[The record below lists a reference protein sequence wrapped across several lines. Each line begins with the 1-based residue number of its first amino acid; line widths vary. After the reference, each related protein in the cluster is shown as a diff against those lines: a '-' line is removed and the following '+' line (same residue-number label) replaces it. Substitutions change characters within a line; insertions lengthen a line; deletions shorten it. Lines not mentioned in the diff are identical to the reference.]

1 MRFLDSIKKMFS
13 SQEQEDRVSLSRK
26 VQASPNDPQ
35 ARQKLGIFLMQQGEV
50 VEGLDQLA
58 RAAVLYEKDGF
69 ASKAI
74 AVLRQMQKHDPG
86 NNDFQKWLIRL
97 LAHEGLS
104 SDAQAELRK
113 VASDPARFTS
123 DDQRLDFFR
132 QTAEFL
138 KKNPLPRLYMCDI
151 LRGQKKLHEAVNE
164 LERAVPQTISSGMY
178 AEFSERLRAL
188 VSLAG
193 EDLGVLEP
201 CGFMWLAI
209 GMPEEGLP
217 ILDRVAEAESAGGDP
232 GREAATREV
241 LDAIRGG
248 WDVATAG
255 VFSFTE
261 AASKYAEPEPLRVEA
276 PPPPASP
283 EPPAQAPEE
292 EPSTPARTAD
302 GGYEQEESIV
312 QSALGRLQAKVDEE
326 IGDTDLEARYNL
338 GIAYKEMGLL
348 DEAVTEFRLAMR
360 KPELFVG
367 AGSLLADT
375 LAESEQLV
383 GEVEGVV
390 RMMVNDNRR
399 FRSDFRQIGTWIR
412 EGKVGTVRQVAM
424 TMFRSGYLPGPDGR
438 LGGEDLQQRGL
449 ARAVRPEDTRD

>member
-1 MRFLDSIKKMFS
+1 MGFLDSFKKMFS
-13 SQEQEDRVSLSRK
+13 SQDQEDRVSMSRK

-35 ARQKLGIFLMQQGEV
+35 ARQKLGIFLVQQGEV

-74 AVLRQMQKHDPG
+74 AVLRQMQRHDPG

-97 LAHEGLS
+97 LAQEGLS

-113 VASDPARFTS
+113 VASDLSKFTS
-123 DDQRLDFFR
+123 DEQRLDFFR
-132 QTAEFL
+132 QTAEFF
-138 KKNPLPRLYMCDI
+138 KKNPLPRLYICDI

-164 LERAVPQTISSGMY
+164 LEKAVPQTKSSGMY
-178 AEFSERLRAL
+178 AEFSERLRA
-188 VSLAG
+188 VASQAGDDLA
-193 EDLGVLEP
+193 VLEP
-201 CGFMWLAI
+201 CGFMWLAV
-209 GMPEEGLP
+209 GVPEEGLP
-217 ILDRVAEAESAGGDP
+217 ILDKVSEAGSANDEP
-232 GREAATREV
+232 GRKAAMREV

-248 WDVATAG
+248 WDVAAAG

-261 AASKYAEPEPLRVEA
+261 AARKRAEPEPPLVET
-276 PPPPASP
+276 PPPDAHP
-283 EPPAQAPEE
+283 EPPLSAPAEE
-292 EPSTPARTAD
+292 EPPSPPTESAE

-312 QSALGRLQAKVDEE
+312 RSALGRLQAKVDEE

-375 LAESEQLV
+375 LAD
-383 GEVEGVV
+383 
-390 RMMVNDNRR
+390 RA
-399 FRSDFRQIGTWIR
+399 DF
-412 EGKVGTVRQVAM
+412 
-424 TMFRSGYLPGPDGR
+424 DGA
-438 LGGEDLQQRGL
+438 LAVLEAVLAASTGGEEVMRDVRYHKAVLLSNAGRRDEAQEILRDIKEKNPGYRDVE
-449 ARAVRPEDTRD
+449 ARLRS

>member
-1 MRFLDSIKKMFS
+1 MGFLDSFKKMFS

-123 DDQRLDFFR
+123 EDQRLDFFR

-164 LERAVPQTISSGMY
+164 LEKAVPQTMSSGMY
-178 AEFSERLRAL
+178 AEFSERLRSVVNQAGDDL
-188 VSLAG
+188 V
-193 EDLGVLEP
+193 VLEP
-201 CGFMWLAI
+201 CGFMWLAV

-217 ILDRVAEAESAGGDP
+217 ILDRVAEAESANGDP
-232 GREAATREV
+232 VREATVRGV

-248 WDVATAG
+248 WNVAAAG

-261 AASKYAEPEPLRVEA
+261 AARKRAEPETLRVEA
-276 PPPPASP
+276 PAPPAPP
-283 EPPAQAPEE
+283 EPRAEAPEE
-292 EPSTPARTAD
+292 EPSSPTKTAD

-312 QSALGRLQAKVDEE
+312 RSALGRLQAKVDEE

-375 LAESEQLV
+375 LADRADFDGALAVLEAILAASTAGE
-383 GEVEGVV
+383 EVERDV
-390 RMMVNDNRR
+390 RYHKAVLLEHAGRPDEAQEI
-399 FRSDFRQIGTWIR
+399 FRDIQEKTP
-412 EGKVGTVRQVAM
+412 
-424 TMFRSGYLPGPDGR
+424 GYRDVETR
-438 LGGEDLQQRGL
+438 L
-449 ARAVRPEDTRD
+449 RP

>member
-1 MRFLDSIKKMFS
+1 MGFLDSFKKMFS

-35 ARQKLGIFLMQQGEV
+35 SRQKLGIFLMQRGEV

-69 ASKAI
+69 SSKAI

-123 DDQRLDFFR
+123 DEQRLDFFR

-138 KKNPLPRLYMCDI
+138 KKSPLPHLYICDI
-151 LRGQKKLHEAVNE
+151 LRGQRKLHEAVNE
-164 LERAVPQTISSGMY
+164 LEKAVPQTTSSGMY
-178 AEFSERLRAL
+178 AEFSERLRSV

-193 EDLGVLEP
+193 DDLAVLEP
-201 CGFMWLAI
+201 CGFLWLAV
-209 GMPEEGLP
+209 GKPEEGFL
-217 ILDRVAEAESAGGDP
+217 ILDRVAEAESANGDP
-232 GREAATREV
+232 GREAILREV

-261 AASKYAEPEPLRVEA
+261 AAMKRAEPEPLRGE
-276 PPPPASP
+276 PPPPTVRP
-283 EPPAQAPEE
+283 EPPPSAPAEE
-292 EPSTPARTAD
+292 SPPSTGTAD

-312 QSALGRLQAKVDEE
+312 RSALGRLQAKVDEE

-375 LAESEQLV
+375 LA
-383 GEVEGVV
+383 
-390 RMMVNDNRR
+390 D
-399 FRSDFRQIGTWIR
+399 RSDFDGALAVLEAILAASTAGEEVECDVRYHKAVLLESAGRRDEAR
-412 EGKVGTVRQVAM
+412 EI
-424 TMFRSGYLPGPDGR
+424 FREIQEKNPGYRDVETR
-438 LGGEDLQQRGL
+438 LR
-449 ARAVRPEDTRD
+449 T

>member
-1 MRFLDSIKKMFS
+1 MGFLDSFRKMFS
-13 SQEQEDRVSLSRK
+13 SQEQEDRNSLSRK
-26 VQASPNDPQ
+26 VQASPSDPQ

-69 ASKAI
+69 SSKAI
-74 AVLRQMQKHDPG
+74 AVLRQMQKHDPR

-113 VASDPARFTS
+113 VASDPTRFTS

-132 QTAEFL
+132 QAAEFL
-138 KKNPLPRLYMCDI
+138 KKNPLPRLYVCDI
-151 LRGQKKLHEAVNE
+151 LRSQKKLHEAVNE
-164 LERAVPQTISSGMY
+164 LEKAVPQTTSSGMY
-178 AEFSERLRAL
+178 AEFTERLRS
-188 VSLAG
+188 VVNLAG
-193 EDLGVLEP
+193 DDIAVLEP
-201 CGFMWLAI
+201 CGFLWLAV

-217 ILDRVAEAESAGGDP
+217 ILDRIADAESASGDP
-232 GREAATREV
+232 GREAILREV

-261 AASKYAEPEPLRVEA
+261 AAMKRAEPEPQRVEP
-276 PPPPASP
+276 PPPPAHP
-283 EPPAQAPEE
+283 EPPPPAPAEE
-292 EPSTPARTAD
+292 AAPSTRTAD

-312 QSALGRLQAKVDEE
+312 RSALGRLQAKVDEE

-348 DEAVTEFRLAMR
+348 DEAATEFRLAMR

-375 LAESEQLV
+375 LA
-383 GEVEGVV
+383 
-390 RMMVNDNRR
+390 D
-399 FRSDFRQIGTWIR
+399 RSDF
-412 EGKVGTVRQVAM
+412 
-424 TMFRSGYLPGPDGR
+424 DGAIAV
-438 LGGEDLQQRGL
+438 LEAILAASTAGEDVECDVRYHKAVLLENAGRRDE
-449 ARAVRPEDTRD
+449 AREIFREIQEKTPGYRDVETRLRT

>member
-1 MRFLDSIKKMFS
+1 MFS
-13 SQEQEDRVSLSRK
+13 SQDQEDRVSLSRK
-26 VQASPNDPQ
+26 VQALPNDPQ

-74 AVLRQMQKHDPG
+74 AVLRQMLKHDPR

-97 LAHEGLS
+97 LAQEGLS

-123 DDQRLDFFR
+123 DEQRLDFFR

-138 KKNPLPRLYMCDI
+138 KKNPLPRLYICDI
-151 LRGQKKLHEAVNE
+151 LRGQKKLNEAVNE
-164 LERAVPQTISSGMY
+164 LEKAIPQTASSGMY
-178 AEFSERLRAL
+178 AEFSERLRAVVFQAGDDL
-188 VSLAG
+188 V
-193 EDLGVLEP
+193 VLEP
-201 CGFMWLAI
+201 CGFLWLAV

-217 ILDRVAEAESAGGDP
+217 ILDQVAEAESANGDP
-232 GREAATREV
+232 GREATVREV

-248 WDVATAG
+248 WDVAAAR

-261 AASKYAEPEPLRVEA
+261 AARKRAEPEPAPVET
-276 PPPPASP
+276 PPSPP
-283 EPPAQAPEE
+283 EPPEPPPEAPAE
-292 EPSTPARTAD
+292 EPSSPAETAEG

-312 QSALGRLQAKVDEE
+312 RSALGRLQAKVDEE

-375 LAESEQLV
+375 LAD
-383 GEVEGVV
+383 
-390 RMMVNDNRR
+390 RA
-399 FRSDFRQIGTWIR
+399 DF
-412 EGKVGTVRQVAM
+412 
-424 TMFRSGYLPGPDGR
+424 DGA
-438 LGGEDLQQRGL
+438 LAVLEAVLATSTGGEEVRRDVRYHK
-449 ARAVRPEDTRD
+449 AVLLEKAGRRDEAQEIFRDIQEKTPGYRDVVSRLHS

>member
-1 MRFLDSIKKMFS
+1 MGFLDSFKKRFS
-13 SQEQEDRVSLSRK
+13 SREQEDRVSLSRK

-35 ARQKLGIFLMQQGEV
+35 ARQKLGIFLMQRGEV

-69 ASKAI
+69 SSKAI

-123 DDQRLDFFR
+123 DEQRLDFFR

-138 KKNPLPRLYMCDI
+138 KKNPLPHLYICDI
-151 LRGQKKLHEAVNE
+151 LRSQKKLHEAVNE
-164 LERAVPQTISSGMY
+164 LEKVVPQTTSSGMY
-178 AEFSERLRAL
+178 AEFSERLRSI

-193 EDLGVLEP
+193 DDLAVLEP
-201 CGFMWLAI
+201 CGFLWLAV
-209 GMPEEGLP
+209 GKPEEGFR
-217 ILDRVAEAESAGGDP
+217 ILDRVVEAESANGDP
-232 GREAATREV
+232 GREAIQREV

-255 VFSFTE
+255 VFSFT
-261 AASKYAEPEPLRVEA
+261 AAATKRAEPEPLRVE
-276 PPPPASP
+276 PPPPPVRPGPPPSEPAEGSP
-283 EPPAQAPEE
+283 
-292 EPSTPARTAD
+292 PSTGTAD

-312 QSALGRLQAKVDEE
+312 RSALGRLQAKVDEE

-348 DEAVTEFRLAMR
+348 DEAAAEFRLAMR

-375 LAESEQLV
+375 LA
-383 GEVEGVV
+383 
-390 RMMVNDNRR
+390 D
-399 FRSDFRQIGTWIR
+399 RSDFDGALAVLDAILAASTAGEEVEFDVRYHKAVLLESAGRRDEAR
-412 EGKVGTVRQVAM
+412 EI
-424 TMFRSGYLPGPDGR
+424 FRAIQEKNPGYRDVETR
-438 LGGEDLQQRGL
+438 LR
-449 ARAVRPEDTRD
+449 T

>member
-1 MRFLDSIKKMFS
+1 MGFLDSFRKMFS
-13 SQEQEDRVSLSRK
+13 SKDQEDRVSLSRK

-35 ARQKLGIFLMQQGEV
+35 ARQKLGIFLMHQGEV

-97 LAHEGLS
+97 LAQEGLS

-123 DDQRLDFFR
+123 DEQRLDFFR
-132 QTAEFL
+132 QSAEFL
-138 KKNPLPRLYMCDI
+138 KKNPLPRLYICDI

-164 LERAVPQTISSGMY
+164 LEKAVPQTMSSGMY
-178 AEFSERLRAL
+178 AEFSERLRA
-188 VSLAG
+188 VASQAGDDLA
-193 EDLGVLEP
+193 VLEP
-201 CGFMWLAI
+201 CGFLWLAV
-209 GMPEEGLP
+209 GMQEEGLP
-217 ILDRVAEAESAGGDP
+217 ILDRVAETEFANGDP
-232 GREAATREV
+232 GREAAVREV

-248 WDVATAG
+248 WDVAAAG

-261 AASKYAEPEPLRVEA
+261 AARNRAEPEPQRVET
-276 PPPPASP
+276 PPPAHP
-283 EPPAQAPEE
+283 EPPPSAPAE
-292 EPSTPARTAD
+292 EPSSPAETAE

-312 QSALGRLQAKVDEE
+312 RSALGRLQAKVDEE

-348 DEAVTEFRLAMR
+348 DEAVTEFRMAMR

-375 LAESEQLV
+375 LAD
-383 GEVEGVV
+383 
-390 RMMVNDNRR
+390 RA
-399 FRSDFRQIGTWIR
+399 DF
-412 EGKVGTVRQVAM
+412 
-424 TMFRSGYLPGPDGR
+424 DGA
-438 LGGEDLQQRGL
+438 LAVLEAILAASTGGEEVQRDVRYHKAVLLSNAGRGDEAREIFREIQEETPGYRDVEARLQS
-449 ARAVRPEDTRD
+449 

>member
-1 MRFLDSIKKMFS
+1 MGFLDSFRKIFS

-26 VQASPNDPQ
+26 VQTAPNDPQ

-58 RAAVLYEKDGF
+58 RSAVLYEKDGF
-69 ASKAI
+69 SSKAI

-104 SDAQAELRK
+104 SDAQSELRK
-113 VASDPARFTS
+113 VASDPTRFTS
-123 DDQRLDFFR
+123 DEQRLDFFR

-138 KKNPLPRLYMCDI
+138 KKNPLPRLYICDI

-164 LERAVPQTISSGMY
+164 LEKAVPQTTSSGMY
-178 AEFSERLRAL
+178 GEFSERLRS
-188 VSLAG
+188 VVTLAG
-193 EDLGVLEP
+193 DDVVVLEP
-201 CGFMWLAI
+201 CGFMWLAV
-209 GMPEEGLP
+209 GVPEEGLP
-217 ILDRVAEAESAGGDP
+217 ILDRVAEVESANGDP
-232 GREAATREV
+232 AREATVREV

-248 WDVATAG
+248 WDVAAAG

-261 AASKYAEPEPLRVEA
+261 AARKRAEPETPRVEA
-276 PPPPASP
+276 PPPPAAP
-283 EPPAQAPEE
+283 EPRAEAAGKAP
-292 EPSTPARTAD
+292 PTPAKPAD
-302 GGYEQEESIV
+302 RGYEQEESIV
-312 QSALGRLQAKVDEE
+312 RSALGRLQAKVDEE

-348 DEAVTEFRLAMR
+348 DEAATEFRLAMR

-375 LAESEQLV
+375 LADRADIDGALAVLEAILATSS
-383 GEVEGVV
+383 GEEEALRDVSYHKAVLLENAG
-390 RMMVNDNRR
+390 RR
-399 FRSDFRQIGTWIR
+399 D
-412 EGKVGTVRQVAM
+412 EAM
-424 TMFRSGYLPGPDGR
+424 TIFRDIQEKAPGYRDVEAR
-438 LGGEDLQQRGL
+438 LRN
-449 ARAVRPEDTRD
+449 

>member
-1 MRFLDSIKKMFS
+1 MFS
-13 SQEQEDRVSLSRK
+13 SQDQEDRVSLSRK

-35 ARQKLGIFLMQQGEV
+35 ARQKLGIFLMHQGEV

-97 LAHEGLS
+97 LAQEGLS

-113 VASDPARFTS
+113 VASDPTRFNS

-132 QTAEFL
+132 QTAVSF
-138 KKNPLPRLYMCDI
+138 KKNPLPRLYICDI

-164 LERAVPQTISSGMY
+164 LEKAVPQTTSSGMY
-178 AEFSERLRAL
+178 AEFSERLRAV
-188 VSLAG
+188 VSQAGDDLA
-193 EDLGVLEP
+193 VLEP
-201 CGFMWLAI
+201 CGFLWLAV
-209 GMPEEGLP
+209 GMPREGLP
-217 ILDRVAEAESAGGDP
+217 ILDRVAEAESANGDP
-232 GREAATREV
+232 GREATVREV

-248 WDVATAG
+248 WDVAAAG

-261 AASKYAEPEPLRVEA
+261 AARKRAEPEPPRVET
-276 PPPPASP
+276 PSPPAHS
-283 EPPAQAPEE
+283 EPPTEAPAEE
-292 EPSTPARTAD
+292 SPSPTETAE

-312 QSALGRLQAKVDEE
+312 RSALGRLQAKVDEE

-375 LAESEQLV
+375 LADRADFDGALAVLEAVLAASTA
-383 GEVEGVV
+383 GEEVLRGVRYHKAV
-390 RMMVNDNRR
+390 LLEHAGRR
-399 FRSDFRQIGTWIR
+399 DEAREIFRDSQ
-412 EGKVGTVRQVAM
+412 E
-424 TMFRSGYLPGPDGR
+424 
-438 LGGEDLQQRGL
+438 
-449 ARAVRPEDTRD
+449 

>member
-1 MRFLDSIKKMFS
+1 MGFLDSFKKMFS
-13 SQEQEDRVSLSRK
+13 SREQEDRISLSRK
-26 VQASPNDPQ
+26 VQTSPNDPQ

-74 AVLRQMQKHDPG
+74 AVLRKMQKHDPG

-113 VASDPARFTS
+113 VASDPARFPS
-123 DDQRLDFFR
+123 DEQRLDFFR

-164 LERAVPQTISSGMY
+164 LERAVPQTASSGMY

-193 EDLGVLEP
+193 DDLAVLEP
-201 CGFMWLAI
+201 CGFLWLAV
-209 GMPEEGLP
+209 GMPEEGFP
-217 ILDRVAEAESAGGDP
+217 ILDRIAEAGSASGDP
-232 GREAATREV
+232 GREATIREV

-261 AASKYAEPEPLRVEA
+261 AAIKLAEPERLRVEA
-276 PPPPASP
+276 PPLPASP
-283 EPPAQAPEE
+283 EPPVEAPGEG
-292 EPSTPARTAD
+292 PSSPTRTES

-312 QSALGRLQAKVDEE
+312 RSALGRLQAKVDEE
-326 IGDTDLEARYNL
+326 IGDKDPEARYNL

-348 DEAVTEFRLAMR
+348 DEAATEFRLAMR
-360 KPELFVG
+360 KPEFFVG

-375 LAESEQLV
+375 LADRADFDGALAVLEAILAASTAGE
-383 GEVEGVV
+383 EVERDV
-390 RMMVNDNRR
+390 RYHKAVLLENAGRR
-399 FRSDFRQIGTWIR
+399 DEAREIFRDIR
-412 EGKVGTVRQVAM
+412 EKTP
-424 TMFRSGYLPGPDGR
+424 GYRDVEAR
-438 LGGEDLQQRGL
+438 LQS
-449 ARAVRPEDTRD
+449 

>member
-1 MRFLDSIKKMFS
+1 MGFLDSFRKMFS
-13 SQEQEDRVSLSRK
+13 SQDQEDRVSLSRK
-26 VQASPNDPQ
+26 VQSSPNDPQ

-97 LAHEGLS
+97 LAQEGLS

-113 VASDPARFTS
+113 VASDPTRFTS
-123 DDQRLDFFR
+123 DEQRLDFFR

-138 KKNPLPRLYMCDI
+138 KKNPLPRLYICDI

-164 LERAVPQTISSGMY
+164 LEKAVPQTTSSGMY
-178 AEFSERLRAL
+178 AEFSERLRAV
-188 VSLAG
+188 VSHAGDDLA
-193 EDLGVLEP
+193 VLEP
-201 CGFMWLAI
+201 CGFLWLAI

-217 ILDRVAEAESAGGDP
+217 ILDRVAEAESANGDP
-232 GREAATREV
+232 GREATVREV

-248 WDVATAG
+248 WDVAAAG

-261 AASKYAEPEPLRVEA
+261 AARKRAEPEPPRVET
-276 PPPPASP
+276 PPPPAHP
-283 EPPAQAPEE
+283 EPPPSAPAE
-292 EPSTPARTAD
+292 EPSSPTETAE

-312 QSALGRLQAKVDEE
+312 RSALGRLQAKVDEE

-375 LAESEQLV
+375 LAD
-383 GEVEGVV
+383 
-390 RMMVNDNRR
+390 RA
-399 FRSDFRQIGTWIR
+399 DF
-412 EGKVGTVRQVAM
+412 
-424 TMFRSGYLPGPDGR
+424 DGA
-438 LGGEDLQQRGL
+438 LAVLEAILAASTGGEEVRRDVRYHKAVLLENAGRRDE
-449 ARAVRPEDTRD
+449 AREIFRDIQEKTPGYRDVEARLRS

>member
-1 MRFLDSIKKMFS
+1 MGFLDSFKKMFS
-13 SQEQEDRVSLSRK
+13 SKEQEDRISLSRK
-26 VQASPNDPQ
+26 VQGSPNDPQ

-97 LAHEGLS
+97 LAQEGLS

-113 VASDPARFTS
+113 VASDPTRFTS
-123 DDQRLDFFR
+123 DEQRLDFFR

-138 KKNPLPRLYMCDI
+138 KKNPLPRLFICDI

-164 LERAVPQTISSGMY
+164 LEKTVPQTRSSGMY
-178 AEFSERLRAL
+178 AEFSERLRAV
-188 VSLAG
+188 VSHAG
-193 EDLGVLEP
+193 DDPAVLEP
-201 CGFMWLAI
+201 CGFLWLAV

-217 ILDRVAEAESAGGDP
+217 ILDRIAESEFTNDDL
-232 GREAATREV
+232 GREAAVREV

-248 WDVATAG
+248 WDAAAAG
-255 VFSFTE
+255 VFSFAE
-261 AASKYAEPEPLRVEA
+261 AARKLAEPEPPPVE
-276 PPPPASP
+276 PPPPPPVRP
-283 EPPAQAPEE
+283 EPPPSAPAE
-292 EPSTPARTAD
+292 EPSSPTETAET
-302 GGYEQEESIV
+302 GYEQEESIV
-312 QSALGRLQAKVDEE
+312 RSALGRLQAKVDEE

-375 LAESEQLV
+375 LADRADV
-383 GEVEGVV
+383 
-390 RMMVNDNRR
+390 
-399 FRSDFRQIGTWIR
+399 
-412 EGKVGTVRQVAM
+412 
-424 TMFRSGYLPGPDGR
+424 DGA
-438 LGGEDLQQRGL
+438 LAVLEAILAASTGGEEVWRDVRYHKAVILEGAGRRDE
-449 ARAVRPEDTRD
+449 AREILRDIQTKTPGYRDVEARLRS